1 MFDFSTVLGDTKEKY
16 WQCHPHDTVW
26 RRLSPSVSENATL
39 ARCHKAR
46 SKNIRTIPLKS
57 DPVHYAYGR
66 DGNEKARRGGRASL
80 SRIAP
85 TKLCFVFVDA
95 VGFRIEEVFRTQ
107 RVFVDAV
114 DRVDRGEFFALGLAL
129 CLFGRTGNVQ
139 LDVDFDFGM

>member
-1 MFDFSTVLGDTKEKY
+1 MAPTQPIRFGECHFSAMREGTQQK
-16 WQCHPHDTVW
+16 HPED
-26 RRLSPSVSENATL
+26 
-39 ARCHKAR
+39 
-46 SKNIRTIPLKS
+46 PLKRS
-57 DPVHYAYGR
+57 EPIGSSYRRG
-66 DGNEKARRGGRASL
+66 GNEKARRGGRASL

-95 VGFRIEEVFRTQ
+95 IGFRIEEVFRTQ

-139 LDVDFDFGM
+139 LDVNFDFGMNPSAKLSVTSRLSA